1 MRSIFSLLFLVF
13 SISAFSQTDLDAL
26 RYSRLQMIG
35 SGRTMGVGG
44 AFGALGGDFTVLSSN
59 PAGIATYRHSEIS
72 ITPSLVLNQ
81 TVSDFENNQSSSL
94 EPYPNVSNF
103 GLVLSNVNST
113 RGSKWKTTN
122 FALGTNRL
130 ANYNQ
135 QFYFE
140 GTSRGSIT
148 ERYLEL
154 ANGYTP
160 DQLDGFE
167 GGLAYDTYLIDNVSG
182 SQTEYFTDADTNSF
196 TFKNQDFSSNGY
208 LNEFVISFGGNYMH
222 RLYVGAT
229 LGLPF
234 VRYNE
239 QRTYREEDLDESIDF
254 FNAMTYT
261 ERFLTTGL
269 GVNLKIGAI
278 YRLSQRIRLGAALH
292 TPTALSLS
300 DTYSTSMT
308 SSITFNQQTGPEQFA
323 EDSELG
329 NYQYNLVTPWRAI
342 GSAALLIGK
351 KGFVTGEVE
360 YINYSYANFNFNTF
374 NVEDEAYL
382 NELNGN
388 IDQKYGSALN
398 LRLGG
403 ELVFDKLRLRGGY
416 AIYGSPFNQGVSFED
431 AIINNISIGAGY
443 HAKGLFVDI
452 AYVTQGRTEEYVPY
466 VAENSP
472 NVTVVTND
480 MNFTQVVLTIGFKFY

>member
-1 MRSIFSLLFLVF
+1 MRKIYSILFVVF
-13 SISAFSQTDLDAL
+13 AVSAFGQTDLDAL

-81 TVSDFENNQSSSL
+81 TVSDFEGNTSSVL
-94 EPYPNVSNF
+94 EPYANVSNI
-103 GLVLSNVNST
+103 GLILSNVNTT

-135 QFYFE
+135 EFYFE
-140 GTSRGSIT
+140 GTSKGSIT
-148 ERYLEL
+148 ERYVGL
-154 ANGYTP
+154 ANGLTP
-160 DQLDGFE
+160 DQLSGFE
-167 GGLAYDTYLIDNVSG
+167 EGLAYDAYLIDNVSG
-182 SQTEYFTDADTNSF
+182 SQTEYFTDADTNDF
-196 TFKNQDFSSNGY
+196 TFKNQDYKSSGY

-222 RLYVGAT
+222 KLYLGAT

-239 QRTYREEDLDESIDF
+239 QRTYREEDRDESIDF
-254 FNAMTYT
+254 FNSMSYT

-278 YRLSQRIRLGAALH
+278 YRVSQQLRLGAAIH
-292 TPTALSLS
+292 TPTALTLT
-300 DTYSTSMT
+300 DNYSTSVT
-308 SSITFNQQTGPEQFA
+308 SSITFNANDGPEQFS

-329 NYQYNLVTPWRAI
+329 TYQYRLVTPWRLI
-342 GSAALLIGK
+342 GSGALVIGK
-351 KGFVTGEVE
+351 KGFVTAEVE
-360 YINYSYANFNFNTF
+360 YLDYSYANFNFNTF
-374 NVEDEAYL
+374 NQDDENYL
-382 NELNGN
+382 NTLNGS
-388 IDQKYGSALN
+388 IDAKYGSALN

-403 ELVFDKLRLRGGY
+403 EIVFDKLRLRGGY
-416 AIYGSPFNQGVSFED
+416 AIYGSPFNAGVSFED
-431 AIINNISIGAGY
+431 GIINSFSAGAGY
-443 HAKGLFVDI
+443 HSKGVFVDV
-452 AYVTQGRTEEYVPY
+452 AYVQQSRREEYVPY
-466 VAENSP
+466 VAEDSP
-472 NVTVVTND
+472 NVTAVTNQ
-480 MNFTQVVLTIGFKFY
+480 MNNAQLVLTVGFKFY